1 MGINILHLAS
11 CIQYRAFPLKD
22 GISASLQQASIIQRE
37 DRAVRKKIRAVFL
50 FIATG
55 ILFLNLG
62 LFISAGVK
70 LDLKNAIA
78 AAGGADDVTQ
88 GPIGIDVSELTD
100 VEALGYL
107 SPEEVNPWGHLFADE
122 TERLLLAEG
131 DTVYVAFDKG
141 HNVKPGDLFTVYKSS
156 RELDHPLSGRDL
168 GYVVSFL
175 GRVVLKREVKS
186 DLYKAK
192 IVESYSPM
200 QVGDTLFPFTSVSP
214 CVQLSNPEWK
224 RLKERD
230 GFKLPV
236 VASKD
241 LKEIMGQFSVVYM
254 NHGLKHGIR
263 RGNFFEIMTKAETD
277 RPKEPALPDQALGY
291 LLVLEARPN
300 TSTGIVITAR
310 REFSNGAM
318 LKAIDLNRELRNIL
332 IHYGDVDP
340 KNSDIEDNPLQVL
353 KKLERETDPKPDLP
367 EALRLLATMPKCQ
380 TQ

>member
-1 MGINILHLAS
+1 M
-11 CIQYRAFPLKD
+11 
-22 GISASLQQASIIQRE
+22 
-37 DRAVRKKIRAVFL
+37 RKKDRIVTL
-50 FIATG
+50 LIATG
-55 ILFLNLG
+55 ILFFILD
-62 LFISAGVK
+62 LFISAGVQ

-78 AAGGADDVTQ
+78 ATGGADDVTQ

-100 VEALGYL
+100 VEALGFL
-107 SPEEVNPWGHLFADE
+107 SSEEVSPWGHLFADE
-122 TERLLLAEG
+122 TERIFLAEG

-156 RELDHPLSGRDL
+156 RELDHPLTGSDL

-175 GRVVLKREVKS
+175 GRVVLKREVKPA
-186 DLYKAK
+186 LYKAK

-200 QVGDTLFPFTSVSP
+200 RVGDTLFPFTWVSP
-214 CVQLSNPEWK
+214 CVQLSTPEWK
-224 RLKERD
+224 RLKECD
-230 GFKLPV
+230 GVKLPV
-236 VASKD
+236 VAAKD
-241 LKEIMGQFSVVYM
+241 LREIIGQFSVVYM
-254 NHGLKHGIR
+254 KHGLKHGIR

-310 REFSNGAM
+310 REFSSGAM
-318 LKAIDLNRELRNIL
+318 LKAIDLNRKLRNIL

-353 KKLERETDPKPDLP
+353 KRLERETDPKPDLP
-367 EALRLLATMPKCQ
+367 EALRLLSTMPKCQ

>member
-1 MGINILHLAS
+1 M
-11 CIQYRAFPLKD
+11 
-22 GISASLQQASIIQRE
+22 
-37 DRAVRKKIRAVFL
+37 RKKTRPVIL
-50 FIATG
+50 FIASG
-55 ILFLNLG
+55 MLFLNLG
-62 LFISAGVK
+62 LFISAGVRF
-70 LDLKNAIA
+70 DMKNAIA
-78 AAGGADDVTQ
+78 AGGGADDVAQ

-107 SPEEVNPWGHLFADE
+107 SPEEVSPWGRLFADE

-156 RELDHPLSGRDL
+156 RELDHPLTGRDL

-175 GRVVLKREVKS
+175 GRIVLKREVKP
-186 DLYKAK
+186 DLYKAT

-200 QVGDTLFPFTSVSP
+200 RVGDTLFPFTWISP
-214 CVQLSNPEWK
+214 CVQLSAPEWK
-224 RLKERD
+224 KLKESN

-263 RGNFFEIMTKAETD
+263 RGNFFEIITKAETD

-310 REFSNGAM
+310 REFSSGAM
-318 LKAIDLNRELRNIL
+318 VKAIDLNRELRNIL

-353 KKLERETDPKPDLP
+353 KRLERETDPKPDLP

>member
-1 MGINILHLAS
+1 M
-11 CIQYRAFPLKD
+11 
-22 GISASLQQASIIQRE
+22 
-37 DRAVRKKIRAVFL
+37 RKKIRTVLL
-50 FIATG
+50 FITTG

-78 AAGGADDVTQ
+78 ATGGADDVAQ

-100 VEALGYL
+100 VEALGFL
-107 SPEEVNPWGHLFADE
+107 SSEEVSPWGHLFADE
-122 TERLLLAEG
+122 TERIFLAEG

-156 RELDHPLSGRDL
+156 RELDHPLTGSDL

-175 GRVVLKREVKS
+175 GRVVLKREVKPA
-186 DLYKAK
+186 LYKAK

-200 QVGDTLFPFTSVSP
+200 RVGDTLFPFTWVSP
-214 CVQLSNPEWK
+214 CVQLSTPEWK
-224 RLKERD
+224 RLKECD
-230 GFKLPV
+230 GVKLPV
-236 VASKD
+236 VAAKD
-241 LKEIMGQFSVVYM
+241 LREIIGQFSVVYM
-254 NHGLKHGIR
+254 KHGLKHGIR

-310 REFSNGAM
+310 REFSSGAM
-318 LKAIDLNRELRNIL
+318 LKAIDLNRKLRNIL

-353 KKLERETDPKPDLP
+353 KRLERETDPKPDLP

>member
-1 MGINILHLAS
+1 M
-11 CIQYRAFPLKD
+11 
-22 GISASLQQASIIQRE
+22 
-37 DRAVRKKIRAVFL
+37 RKKDRIVTL
-50 FIATG
+50 LIATG
-55 ILFLNLG
+55 VLFFVLG
-62 LFISAGVK
+62 PFTDAGAQSGP
-70 LDLKNAIA
+70 KNEAAPIA
-78 AAGGADDVTQ
+78 GTDDVAQ

-100 VEALGYL
+100 VEALGFL
-107 SPEEVNPWGHLFADE
+107 SPEEVSPWGRLFADE

-156 RELDHPLSGRDL
+156 RELDHPLTGRDL

-175 GRVVLKREVKS
+175 GRVVLKREVKP

-200 QVGDTLFPFTSVSP
+200 RVGDTLFPFTWISP
-214 CVQLSNPEWK
+214 CVQLSAPEWK
-224 RLKERD
+224 KLKERD

-236 VASKD
+236 VAAKD

-263 RGNFFEIMTKAETD
+263 RGNFFEIVTKAEAD

-291 LLVLEARPN
+291 LLVLESRPS

-310 REFSNGAM
+310 REFSSGAM
-318 LKAIDLNRELRNIL
+318 LKGIDLNRELRNIL

-340 KNSDIEDNPLQVL
+340 KSSDIENNPLQVL
-353 KKLERETDPKPDLP
+353 KRLERETDPKPDLP

>member
-1 MGINILHLAS
+1 M
-11 CIQYRAFPLKD
+11 
-22 GISASLQQASIIQRE
+22 
-37 DRAVRKKIRAVFL
+37 RKKIRTVILLVAS
-50 FIATG
+50 G
-55 ILFLNLG
+55 IIFLNLG

-70 LDLKNAIA
+70 LDLKNAVA
-78 AAGGADDVTQ
+78 ATGGADDVAR

-100 VEALGYL
+100 VEALGFL
-107 SPEEVNPWGHLFADE
+107 SPEEVSPWGHLFADE
-122 TERLLLAEG
+122 TERLFLAEG

-156 RELDHPLSGRDL
+156 HELDHPLTGSDL
-168 GYVVSFL
+168 GYVISFL
-175 GRVVLKREVKS
+175 GRVVLKREVKP

-200 QVGDTLFPFTSVSP
+200 RVGDTLFPFTWISP
-214 CVQLSNPEWK
+214 CVQLSNPGWK
-224 RLKERD
+224 RLKESE

-236 VASKD
+236 VAAKE

-254 NHGLKHGIR
+254 NHGLKNGIR
-263 RGNFFEIMTKAETD
+263 RGNFFEIITKPETD

-291 LLVLEARPN
+291 LLVLESRPN

-310 REFSNGAM
+310 REFSSGAM

-332 IHYGDVDP
+332 IHYGEADP
-340 KNSDIEDNPLQVL
+340 KISDIEDNPLQVL
-353 KKLERETDPKPDLP
+353 KRLERETDPKPDLP
-367 EALRLLATMPKCQ
+367 EALRLLSTMPKCQ